1 MDHTVET
8 LLMRNLLDIF
18 GERDSS
24 KRHSAIAEIWAE
36 DGVFADPHGRYV
48 GYAAINDAVSQLH
61 DRFPGFV
68 FTPIGSPQTFFD
80 VGRQAWGH
88 GAAGQ
93 PPKVT
98 GLDVVIARHGRIAAL
113 YAFIDTPGA

>member
-1 MDHTVET
+1 MNHKVET
-8 LLMRNLLDIF
+8 LLMRNLIDVF
-18 GERDSS
+18 GERDRA
-24 KRHSAIAEIWAE
+24 KRRAAIAELWAL
-36 DGVFADPHGRYV
+36 DGIFADPHGRHV
-48 GYAAINDAVSQLH
+48 GYAALNDAVSKLH
-61 DRFPGFV
+61 ERFPGFV

-88 GAAGQ
+88 GPIGK

-98 GLDVVIARHGRIAAL
+98 GIDVIIARRGRIAAL